1 MDANSAKAL
10 AEKQGLELVDIKFS
24 DLFGQW
30 QHFTMP
36 IGMLEFTD
44 RDVLPFDGSSI
55 RGFKE
60 IHESDM
66 ELIPDYSTAFAD
78 PFSSSSLS
86 VTCDVYDP
94 HCKVFYERD
103 CRTIAKKAEK
113 FVIESGAG
121 DTAYFGPEAEF
132 FVFDDLR
139 FDQTENS
146 GFYFIDSNEGIWNSG
161 KAGSPN
167 LAYRPRFKEGYFPA
181 PPNDS
186 LQEVRN
192 DMILTMMKCGL
203 KIEKHHHEVATAGQ
217 CEIGIRYDTL
227 TRSADNIQLYKY
239 IVKNVAKKH
248 GKVATFMPKPLF
260 NDNGSGMH
268 CHQSIWKDGNNG
280 FCGDKYAGLS
290 QDALYY
296 IGGLIH
302 HAPSLAAILSPT
314 TNSYKRL
321 VPGFEAPVNLAYSQA
336 NRSAAVRIPLTA
348 PEAKGA
354 KRIEYR
360 PPDPSCNPYL
370 AFSAM
375 LLAGL
380 DGIKRKLDPGEA
392 VTENI
397 YHMGKEKA
405 SRIRK
410 LPGSLPEAV
419 SALES
424 DHAYLLQGGVFTKGL
439 IDTYVEYKRTKEID
453 PMRLRP
459 HPYEF
464 HLYHD
469 V

>member
-1 MDANSAKAL
+1 MDAISAKEL
-10 AEKQGLELVDIKFS
+10 ARKQGLELVDVKFS

-36 IGMLEFTD
+36 LDMIEFSD
-44 RDVLPFDGSSI
+44 KDVLPFDGSSI

-66 ELIPDYSTAFAD
+66 ELLPDYSTSFAD
-78 PFSSSSLS
+78 PFSSKTLS

-94 HCKVFYERD
+94 HCKSSYERD
-103 CRTIAKKAEK
+103 PRAIAKKAEAYLAS
-113 FVIESGAG
+113 SGIG
-121 DTAYFGPEAEF
+121 DTVFIGPEAEF
-132 FVFDDLR
+132 FIFDSMR

-146 GFYFIDSNEGIWNSG
+146 GYYFIDSAEGIWNSG
-161 KAGSPN
+161 KGDVPN
-167 LAYRPRFKEGYFPA
+167 LAYRPRFKEGYFPVS
-181 PPNDS
+181 PHDS

-192 DMILTMMKCGL
+192 DMILTMRRCGIT
-203 KIEKHHHEVATAGQ
+203 IEKHHHEVATAGQ
-217 CEIGIRYDTL
+217 CEIGIKYDKL

-239 IVKNVAKKH
+239 IVKNVAHKH

-268 CHQSIWKDGNNG
+268 CHQSIWKGGKNL
-280 FCGDKYAGLS
+280 FAGDRYAGLS

-348 PEAKGA
+348 PEALGA

-380 DGIKRKLDPGEA
+380 DGIKKKTDPGEH
-392 VTENI
+392 VSDNI
-397 YHMGKEKA
+397 YHMSKEKA
-405 SRIRK
+405 DKIKK
-410 LPGSLPEAV
+410 LPGSLPEAIA
-419 SALES
+419 ALES
-424 DHAYLLQGGVFTKGL
+424 DNGYLLQGGVFTKGTL
-439 IDTYVEYKRTKEID
+439 EAWVDHKRTKEID
-453 PMRLRP
+453 PIRLRP